1 MKSPTPVLKNPTPIE
16 LGLAAESV
24 REQLQKIVA
33 SRIFQQSKKL
43 VRFLGFVV
51 EKALEGKGDQL
62 SEYLIGVEVYERSS
76 SFDPQ
81 IDTIVRGEARR
92 LRSKL
97 RQYYDTDG
105 AYDPIL
111 IEVPKGAY
119 AAVFHQRE
127 RGVLDK
133 NVGQSVSHY
142 RLVEKLGEGG
152 MGAVYL
158 AEDTQLGR
166 RVALKF
172 IAEALLKEKD
182 SRSWF
187 LREAQAAASI
197 DHPNV
202 ATVYE
207 VGTSE
212 GHPFI
217 AMAHV
222 KGQSLEDR
230 IAEGLLEI
238 RDALNIACQLA
249 DGLEAAHR
257 QGIVHRD
264 LKPANVILEEGG
276 RIRIIDFGLAQ
287 LAAVSRLTQASTP
300 IGTANYISPEQM
312 IGEVVDQR
320 ADIWSLGVIL
330 YELATGRKPF
340 QAEHREAVYYAIAHV
355 GPEPMRRWRADIPEE
370 LERVVFKCLEKRPAQ
385 RYADAAALRAELLA
399 IQSEGLR
406 PQGGP
411 PSSPP
416 LSRGDD
422 NKMSPRQGTTLG
434 RNEDEVLPADT
445 LLASPSKFLGQTG
458 SWVVGAAVAVLLT
471 VAGMVWRFREDR
483 KQPALPVEVK
493 RLTFDSALALHP
505 AVSPD
510 GRYLAFASDRAGEGN
525 LDIWVQSLPT
535 GEPVRLTRDAADE
548 DFPAFSP
555 DGNKIAFQSERDG
568 RAIYSI
574 PILGGEPRL
583 LTQNGSLPRY
593 SPDGQRLS
601 FTLPYPA
608 SGQQHPTTRLFLM
621 PAEGGERTE
630 FPTGF
635 FYSSNPIWSP
645 DASQLLYAGEDHHSA
660 SETVRLQLAEASLG
674 SAWYVAPVS
683 GGPPVRIDPSAQF
696 ARFLGAFPVPLAWL
710 RSNRILF
717 SHASG
722 DAMNLW
728 VATLSPDHRRI
739 IGSPE
744 QLTFGTS
751 QITNASVTASGA
763 VVFSITATRPR
774 LWEIPLETGK
784 IKDNGDPMAVV
795 TNRDFTGQPS
805 LSDTGKLAYLA
816 QTSDNWN
823 LWLRDLPSGKE
834 TLLTSMEGGGDIDRV
849 TARINRAGTRVAYAV
864 MDQSKSATIYTIGA
878 EGGTSEKICAD
889 CGLIQSWSR
898 DGRMIFSQQR
908 VLEGSKWVATR
919 INRIEVA
926 NGRKVAVFEKTNYFV
941 FGGELSP
948 DGQWVTFQGRATL
961 ADRKEQLFIA
971 QMSDDSPVDPE
982 RWVPLTGFKYF
993 DASPNFS
1000 RDGKLIYF
1008 YSDRDGFTCLWAVRL
1023 NPATKKPAADPYPLK
1038 HFHGNPRYYSWYPQ
1052 IGLGSDRI
1060 IISLEQIQSDLWMT
1074 QLPEED

>member
-1 MKSPTPVLKNPTPIE
+1 VSKSSTPIE

-24 REQLQKIVA
+24 RAQLQGIVA
-33 SRIFQQSKKL
+33 SRVFQQSKRL

-51 EKALEGKGDQL
+51 EKTLEGKGDQL

-127 RGVLDK
+127 RGILDK
-133 NVGQSVSHY
+133 NIGQSVSHY
-142 RLVEKLGEGG
+142 RLLEKLGEGG

-172 IAEALLKEKD
+172 IGEALLKEKD
-182 SRSWF
+182 SRSRF
-187 LREAQAAASI
+187 LREAQAAAAI

-202 ATVYE
+202 ATIYE

-222 KGQSLEDR
+222 RGQSLEDR
-230 IAEGLLEI
+230 IAEGPLEI
-238 RDALNIACQLA
+238 RDALNIGCQLA

-330 YELATGRKPF
+330 YELVTGRKPF
-340 QAEHREAVYYAIAHV
+340 QAEHREAVYYVIAHV

-370 LERVVFKCLEKRPAQ
+370 LERIVFKCLEKRPAH
-385 RYADAAALRAELLA
+385 RYADGAALKAELAALL
-399 IQSEGLR
+399 I
-406 PQGGP
+406 GP
-411 PSSPP
+411 PDVSRASSTFEPAVI
-416 LSRGDD
+416 
-422 NKMSPRQGTTLG
+422 NSPSEPQVSGA
-434 RNEDEVLPADT
+434 PALERSDT
-445 LLASPSKFLGQTG
+445 LLSRPSQFLGRAG
-458 SWVVGAAVAVLLT
+458 SWVLGGAVTVLLV
-471 VAGMVWRFREDR
+471 VAGMVWWLREDQ
-483 KQPALPVEVK
+483 KGPVQPPEVK

-510 GRYLAFASDRAGEGN
+510 GKYLAFASDRAGEGN

-568 RAIYSI
+568 GAIYSI

-621 PAEGGERTE
+621 PAEGGDRTE

-645 DASQLLYAGEDHHSA
+645 DASQLLYAGEDHHST
-660 SETVRLQLAEASLG
+660 SETARLQLAEASLG
-674 SAWYVAPVS
+674 SAWYIAPVS
-683 GGPPVRIDPSAQF
+683 GGPRVRLDPSAQF
-696 ARFLGAFPVPLAWL
+696 ARFLGAFPIPLAWL

-722 DAMNLW
+722 DAINLW

-751 QITNASVTASGA
+751 LITNASVTGSGA
-763 VVFSITATRPR
+763 VVFSITTTRPR

-816 QTSDNWN
+816 QTSDKWN

-1023 NPATKKPAADPYPLK
+1023 NPATKKPVADPYPVK
-1038 HFHGNPRYYSWYPQ
+1038 HFHGNLRHYSWYPQ
-1052 IGLGSDRI
+1052 MGIGPDRI
-1060 IISLEQIQSDLWMT
+1060 IVALEQIQSDLWMT
-1074 QLPEED
+1074 QLPEEK